1 MLYQWPPHSHVHPGL
16 RSSSLGLHVQDS
28 DDFNA
33 LDSVNDQPRQPES
46 PSSLSDK
53 VSSVSASK
61 RRRYPWEC
69 QANYYQEHKC
79 PSRFVGERD
88 ARTHAQL
95 FHRDLGPQRPLCQC
109 ARKRLTRLLSCR
121 LFGCTW
127 FFADTNIESIER
139 ARLIKT
145 WKFGA
150 KYRVPR
156 FFDPPSSLRLIIF
169 FVHCR
174 RSSGSPPIRW
184 MRSSDFWLLAYLSK
198 STATQLTS
206 ALGRPVQMRDVIVAH
221 VPTAGTPHL
230 DDVRRLDA
238 ASLLG
243 DHEHAAKAN
252 VKRFTPDIVSS
263 LASGSGIICIV
274 PMVLI
279 V

>member
-1 MLYQWPPHSHVHPGL
+1 
-16 RSSSLGLHVQDS
+16 
-28 DDFNA
+28 
-33 LDSVNDQPRQPES
+33 
-46 PSSLSDK
+46 
-53 VSSVSASK
+53 
-61 RRRYPWEC
+61 
-69 QANYYQEHKC
+69 
-79 PSRFVGERD
+79 
-88 ARTHAQL
+88 
-95 FHRDLGPQRPLCQC
+95 
-109 ARKRLTRLLSCR
+109 
-121 LFGCTW
+121 
-127 FFADTNIESIER
+127 
-139 ARLIKT
+139 
-145 WKFGA
+145 
-150 KYRVPR
+150 
-156 FFDPPSSLRLIIF
+156 
-169 FVHCR
+169 
-174 RSSGSPPIRW
+174 

-206 ALGRPVQMRDVIVAH
+206 ALGRPVQMRDVIAAH